1 MSAKD
6 FRAPQRKPSWTAADV
21 SRFSELLQ
29 TEHAVQAEE
38 AAARRSLRDAEE
50 SVDAGL
56 VGFMDALRERYQQE
70 QVRRVQH
77 SAAYLP
83 PLTKAAC
90 ALRQLYAE
98 ASRRVATYGTWG
110 LLAVNTALFLGTQLV
125 VEPSKRR
132 RTEASMRLAMAEQGD
147 RILAGLPAVAGA
159 QQHGVSTAT
168 SNDDAARQTAML
180 DVLHAMDARQ
190 ATMAARLDALATAR
204 ARPEETT
211 AAPIKPLVQVADE
224 HAEQLRDRV
233 AALRFALASAWAA
246 LPPGPLTGARSDWI
260 AGAVGFGAV
269 GGIASG
275 GLLLAALGLA
285 SGR

>member
-1 MSAKD
+1 MSAD
-6 FRAPQRKPSWTAADV
+6 APPAPQRKPSWTAADV

-38 AAARRSLRDAEE
+38 AAARLSLRDAEE
-50 SVDAGL
+50 RVDAGL

-70 QVRRVQH
+70 QVRCIR
-77 SAAYLP
+77 LPLDPP
-83 PLTKAAC
+83 PLTQAAC
-90 ALRQLYAE
+90 ASRQLYVE

-132 RTEASMRLAMAEQGD
+132 RMEASMRAAVAEQGD
-147 RILAGLPAVAGA
+147 RILAGLPAAAGA
-159 QQHGVSTAT
+159 QQHGVSAA
-168 SNDDAARQTAML
+168 SVNDAARQAAML
-180 DVLHAMDARQ
+180 GVLHAIDARQ

-204 ARPEETT
+204 ARPEE
-211 AAPIKPLVQVADE
+211 AAATPSKPATPVAKE
-224 HAEQLRDRV
+224 HAELRRDRV
-233 AALRFALASAWAA
+233 AALRFALSSAWAA

-260 AGAVGFGAV
+260 AGVVGCAAV

-285 SGR
+285 SSGK